1 MTSVGAFVGEKHQFP
16 VIVQMEVGSLPDLG
30 GDIPPSQNFPFQ
42 KTIFVTKFPPSQ
54 IYFYNLFNPLIKPLL
69 A

>member
-30 GDIPPSQNFPFQ
+30 GDIPPSQNCPFQ
-42 KTIFVTKFPPSQ
+42 KTIFVTKFPHSQ
-54 IYFYNLFNPLIKPLL
+54 IYF
-69 A
+69 